1 MRIGRVAAE
10 LGEGLAEVLWPTRCV
25 GCDQPGELICSE
37 CRAALPWIEQRL
49 ACPSCGAPFGY
60 LTCTECDGLWPT
72 RAAIAAL
79 GFHGTPARM
88 VTCLKDGHE
97 LRLAPVIAAALLTAL
112 EEASAWPARDGLP
125 RFSPAA
131 TDGVCFVPAT
141 AAAYARRGFDHMEL
155 VSRELAGMSG
165 LPLADVLVRLAA
177 GRLVS
182 LERLRDPLPYE
193 ETEANDHSFELRREA
208 GMLFKDLK
216 RSLPSHPARL
226 VSALLL
232 SFTSARSSPFSS
244 FLPARKEGGLRSG
257 TASGRKKTLLLGFS
271 RTSLTFAL
279 FSSHHG
285 SKNRQAP
292 REIGQEDS
300 GFLYFEGNRFSNRLQ
315 FS

>member
-112 EEASAWPARDGLP
+112 EEASG
-125 RFSPAA
+125 
-131 TDGVCFVPAT
+131 
-141 AAAYARRGFDHMEL
+141 
-155 VSRELAGMSG
+155 
-165 LPLADVLVRLAA
+165 
-177 GRLVS
+177 
-182 LERLRDPLPYE
+182 
-193 ETEANDHSFELRREA
+193 
-208 GMLFKDLK
+208 
-216 RSLPSHPARL
+216 
-226 VSALLL
+226 
-232 SFTSARSSPFSS
+232 
-244 FLPARKEGGLRSG
+244 
-257 TASGRKKTLLLGFS
+257 
-271 RTSLTFAL
+271 
-279 FSSHHG
+279 
-285 SKNRQAP
+285 
-292 REIGQEDS
+292 
-300 GFLYFEGNRFSNRLQ
+300 
-315 FS
+315 

>member
-1 MRIGRVAAE
+1 MKGKLLQKFRKD
-10 LGEGLAEVLWPTRCV
+10 VL
-25 GCDQPGELICSE
+25 
-37 CRAALPWIEQRL
+37 
-49 ACPSCGAPFGY
+49 
-60 LTCTECDGLWPT
+60 
-72 RAAIAAL
+72 
-79 GFHGTPARM
+79 
-88 VTCLKDGHE
+88 
-97 LRLAPVIAAALLTAL
+97 
-112 EEASAWPARDGLP
+112 
-125 RFSPAA
+125 
-131 TDGVCFVPAT
+131 GVCFQEANLLPELTVRENLAPYSRRKDSERILGDLGLTRLLETEARSLSGGEAERVAVARAILKGSSLILVDEPT
-141 AAAYARRGFDHMEL
+141 ASLDKENGTNVARVLREASSSAL
-155 VSRELAGMSG
+155 VIVASHDVSVFE
-165 LPLADVLVRLAA
+165 PFADVLVRLAA